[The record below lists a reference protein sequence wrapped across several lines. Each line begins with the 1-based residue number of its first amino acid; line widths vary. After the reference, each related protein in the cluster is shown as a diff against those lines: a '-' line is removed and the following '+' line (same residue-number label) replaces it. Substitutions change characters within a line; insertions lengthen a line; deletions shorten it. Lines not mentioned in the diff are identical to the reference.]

1 MVQIGFKCDK
11 GIMRQ
16 NNEDA
21 CFVVPGR
28 NVYVVADGVGGNNS
42 GEVASR
48 TAVSEIAR
56 MVNEAAMD
64 QYRSPE
70 EIFGFFADIIEDVN
84 EQIYQMGLQSQQNR
98 GMATTIVTAY
108 IRMNSAYIAIARSCL
123 LKGGGYDVPR
133 AARLL
138 LEDFRSGKLGQ
149 ITRDHTYVNE
159 LIDKG
164 VITEDEAEHHDQ
176 KNVITKALGTEH
188 RADPDFYKVDLES
201 NDILLLCS
209 DGLYG
214 EVPAEKIAQI
224 LKTDQNMNDMCTS
237 LVQEALAA
245 GGRDNITVICLKI

>member
-21 CFVVPGR
+21 CFVLL
-28 NVYVVADGVGGNNS
+28 NDNIYLVADGVGGGNA
-42 GEVASR
+42 GEIASR

-108 IRMNSAYIAIARSCL
+108 IRMNSAYIDNIGDS
-123 LKGGGYDVPR
+123 R
-133 AARLL
+133 AYL
-138 LEDFRSGKLGQ
+138 FRSGKLGQ

-164 VITEDEAEHHDQ
+164 VITEDEAEHHEQ

-188 RADPDFYKVDLES
+188 RADPDFY

-209 DGLYG
+209 YGLYG

>member
-11 GIMRQ
+11 GILRQ

-98 GMATTIVTAY
+98 GMATTVVTAY
-108 IRMNSAYIAIARSCL
+108 IRMNSAYIANIGDS
-123 LKGGGYDVPR
+123 R
-133 AARLL
+133 AYL
-138 LEDFRSGKLGQ
+138 FRSGKLGQ

-164 VITEDEAEHHDQ
+164 VITEDEAEHH
-176 KNVITKALGTEH
+176 
-188 RADPDFYKVDLES
+188 
-201 NDILLLCS
+201 
-209 DGLYG
+209 
-214 EVPAEKIAQI
+214 
-224 LKTDQNMNDMCTS
+224 
-237 LVQEALAA
+237 
-245 GGRDNITVICLKI
+245 

>member
-56 MVNEAAMD
+56 MVNEAAMV

-108 IRMNSAYIAIARSCL
+108 IRMNSAYIANIGDS
-123 LKGGGYDVPR
+123 R
-133 AARLL
+133 AYL
-138 LEDFRSGKLGQ
+138 FRSGKLGQ

-164 VITEDEAEHHDQ
+164 VITEDEAEHHEQ